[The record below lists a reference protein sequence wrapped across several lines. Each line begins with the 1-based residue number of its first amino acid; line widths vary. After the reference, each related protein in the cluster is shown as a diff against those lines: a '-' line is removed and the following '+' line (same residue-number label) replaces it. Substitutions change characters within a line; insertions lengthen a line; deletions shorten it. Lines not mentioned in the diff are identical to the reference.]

1 MTDRMGLSL
10 DRLHADLDQFE
21 RQLTIRLGALIVAQH
36 VLLFAALLAVAFGA
50 LFIALHLWPPHG

>member
-36 VLLFAALLAVAFGA
+36 VLLFAAL
-50 LFIALHLWPPHG
+50 WPPHG